1 MMTWLF
7 ILLDILL
14 IVILITLITAFVY
27 FLNRV
32 NPLKRSSLAQ
42 FRNDEIY
49 EQSMQDKK
57 RFAHIEDRLEDIDL
71 PENLSQPDE
80 SDLMFDEKNI
90 FFSPGYGGNRETGE
104 EDAD

>member
-1 MMTWLF
+1 
-7 ILLDILL
+7 
-14 IVILITLITAFVY
+14 
-27 FLNRV
+27 
-32 NPLKRSSLAQ
+32 
-42 FRNDEIY
+42 
-49 EQSMQDKK
+49 MQDKK